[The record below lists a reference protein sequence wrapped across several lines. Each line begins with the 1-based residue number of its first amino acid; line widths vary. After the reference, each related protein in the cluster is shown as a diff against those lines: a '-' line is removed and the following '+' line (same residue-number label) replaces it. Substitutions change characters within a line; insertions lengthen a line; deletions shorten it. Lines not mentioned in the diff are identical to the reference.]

1 MSAPDDA
8 AAELDQ
14 LLAALVDGELTYVQQ
29 QHLAALL
36 RDDPALQEKYC
47 DYLLLDSLLRWEQ
60 PEAAAP
66 RPAAAP
72 WRWRLGWRLAGMLA
86 ASLLLVV
93 TGYLVNSWQ
102 QPGRA
107 IPTSARGPGTDVPVL
122 EPQASGLAVLTRSV
136 RARWDPRC
144 PPLAV
149 GATVPPGPLRLQSG
163 LVQLEFYSG
172 AALVVEGPADLEL
185 LATNRLRCRAGK
197 VRATVPPQAHGFTIL
212 SATAELVDLGTEF
225 GMEVAPNGATEVHV
239 FAGKVEVHDAR
250 PNRSAGSKREV
261 LAGQGLKVEEGGRR
275 TAIPVN
281 ARRFASPDE
290 VDNLTTVAVAT
301 RHAEWS
307 RASEQLRRDP
317 RLIVYYPFQSRRPGE
332 RTLWAENAPEDGSRN
347 GAIIGCEWLS
357 GRWPGKQ
364 ALEFKR
370 PGDRVRLTVRGEFDA
385 LTFMAWVRVD
395 ALENR
400 FNGLF
405 LTDGFEIGA
414 PHWQID
420 RVGNLRLGV
429 CHGHSGTRWQ
439 GHNYLSE
446 VVFRPDQLGQ
456 WKHLAA
462 VYDAAA
468 GQVTHYVNGE
478 EFDQS
483 ELREIVRL
491 SIGNAELGNWGA
503 SVSGDSTP
511 VRNLSGRMD
520 EFCLFRVALTPEE
533 ILKFYRAGEPIH

>member
-1 MSAPDDA
+1 MSSPHDA

-14 LLAALVDGELTYVQQ
+14 LLAVLVDGELTYVQQ

-60 PEAAAP
+60 P
-66 RPAAAP
+66 
-72 WRWRLGWRLAGMLA
+72 LA
-86 ASLLLVV
+86 ASPPTGAWRRRLGFHLAWAVAAGLLFVIG
-93 TGYLVNSWQ
+93 GYLVHAWM
-102 QPGRA
+102 QPDRGVRA
-107 IPTSARGPGTDVPVL
+107 PSGPSAADL
-122 EPQASGLAVLTRSV
+122 ASQEPQASGLAVLTRSV
-136 RARWDPRC
+136 RAVWDPAS
-144 PPLAV
+144 PPLTV
-149 GATVPPGPLRLQSG
+149 GATVPPGLLRLQSG

-172 AALVVEGPADLEL
+172 ASLVVEGPADLDL

-197 VRATVPPQAHGFTIL
+197 LRANVPPQAHGFTIL
-212 SATAELVDLGTEF
+212 SATTELIDLGTEF
-225 GMEVAPNGATEVHV
+225 GMEVAANGATEVHV
-239 FAGKVEVHDAR
+239 FAGKVEVHDVR
-250 PNRSAGSKREV
+250 AGQPANSRREV
-261 LAGQGLKVEEGGRR
+261 VAGQGLKVEEGGRR
-275 TAIPVN
+275 TAIAAN
-281 ARRFASPDE
+281 ARRFRSPDE
-290 VDNLTTVAVAT
+290 VDNLAAAAVAR
-301 RHAEWS
+301 RHDEWLK
-307 RASEQLRRDP
+307 ASEQVRQDP
-317 RLIVYYPFQSRRPGE
+317 RVVVYYPFQSRRLGE
-332 RTLWAENAPEDGSRN
+332 RTLWAENAPDDVSRN
-347 GAIIGCEWLS
+347 GAIIGCEWVS

-370 PGDRVRLTVRGEFDA
+370 PGDRVRLTVRGEFEA

-400 FNGLF
+400 FNALF

-420 RVGNLRLGV
+420 RVGNLRLGI
-429 CHGHSGTRWQ
+429 CHGHTGERWQ
-439 GHNYLSE
+439 GHNYVSE

-478 EFDQS
+478 EFDLS
-483 ELREIVRL
+483 ELRQIVRL
-491 SIGNAELGNWGA
+491 AIGNAELGNWGA

-520 EFCLFRVALTPEE
+520 EFCLFRAALSGEE
-533 ILKFYRAGEPIH
+533 IRKFFRAGEPIH

>member
-1 MSAPDDA
+1 MSSPHDA
-8 AAELDQ
+8 GSELDQ
-14 LLAALVDGELTYVQQ
+14 LLMALVDGELTYVQQ

-47 DYLLLDSLLRWEQ
+47 DYVLLDAMLRWEQ
-60 PEAAAP
+60 PDAAASP
-66 RPAAAP
+66 QPPARR
-72 WRWRLGWRLAGMLA
+72 RWRLGFRLALTA
-86 ASLLLVV
+86 AAGLLLVV
-93 TGYLVNSWQ
+93 SGYLVHSWQ
-102 QPGRA
+102 EPVAPAPRP
-107 IPTSARGPGTDVPVL
+107 PTLATTDPASL

-136 RARWDPRC
+136 RARWDPSS

-149 GATVPPGPLRLQSG
+149 GATVPPGPLRLQAG

-172 AALVVEGPADLEL
+172 AALVIEGPADLEL
-185 LATNRLRCRAGK
+185 LATNRLRCRSGK

-212 SATAELVDLGTEF
+212 SATTELVDLGTEF
-225 GMEVAPNGATEVHV
+225 GMEVGPNGATEVHV
-239 FAGKVEVHDAR
+239 FAGKVEVHDAHGDR
-250 PNRSAGSKREV
+250 TASAKREV
-261 LAGQGLKVEEGGRR
+261 LAGQGLKVEQGGRR

-281 ARRFASPDE
+281 ARRFRSPDE
-290 VDNLTTVAVAT
+290 VDDLTTVAVAT
-301 RHAEWS
+301 RHGEWKK
-307 RASEQLRRDP
+307 ASDKVRHDP
-317 RLIVYYPFQSRRPGE
+317 RLVVYYPFQSRRPGE
-332 RTLWAENAPEDGSRN
+332 RTLWAENAPDDGSLN
-347 GAIIGCEWLS
+347 GAIIGCEWVG

-370 PGDRVRLTVRGEFDA
+370 PGDRVRLSVRGEFDA

-400 FNGLF
+400 FNALF
-405 LTDGFEIGA
+405 LTDGFEVGA

-420 RVGNLRLGV
+420 RVGNLRLGI
-429 CHGHSGTRWQ
+429 CHGHSGERWQ

-446 VVFRPDQLGQ
+446 VVYRPDQLGQ

-468 GQVTHYVNGE
+468 GVVTHYVNGE

-483 ELREIVRL
+483 ELRQIVKL

-503 SVSGDSTP
+503 AVGGDKSP
-511 VRNLSGRMD
+511 IRNLSGRMD
-520 EFCLFRVALTPEE
+520 EFFLFRTALTAEE
-533 ILKFYRAGEPIH
+533 IQKFYRAGEPIH